1 MTANNDEI
9 ISIVESLPIEF
20 KTKIIDKLWG
30 EESEKRLKEINSG
43 RVKTIPANEVF
54 EEISKDADVENAL
67 NLLKNAPD
75 REPFEYDK

>member
-30 EESEKRLKEINSG
+30 DEPKKRLKEINSG
-43 RVKTIPANEVF
+43 SVKTIPANEVF
-54 EEISKDADVENAL
+54 EEISKDTDVENAL